1 MPEIFEKPRGFH
13 DALPALARLY
23 RMLEDMWRSLYTGYG
38 YEEVITPTLEYAET
52 IGQLTAVKNGRL
64 LKLFDAD
71 GHLLVFRPEMT
82 TPIARLVSAELKHE
96 TLPLRLMYTAS
107 VYRRQPESPTHR
119 AAWTQVG
126 VERIGSSDL
135 SSDAEILFL
144 ALESLKRAGV
154 RDVHLVLS
162 DARLLPIV
170 LDQVFPDPRT
180 KERVLG
186 HLRARNLA
194 EVRRMIATLPLAGP
208 CRTALSYVLHPLR
221 LNAATL
227 GSTLGSTFEGPPSH
241 GALPAGKRKDMLTFD
256 DFRAALLACAG
267 ENVSLPL
274 QTMESVITMITPLLA
289 DSYTVG
295 VDLGLIADQEYYTG
309 LFFEGY
315 VLNSGVPIVRGG
327 RYDTLLAHFGRPL
340 PATGFALD
348 LERVA
353 PYTTVERPLPR
364 LYRLTYHPD
373 QFSDAVKRAEM
384 LQEQGYTV
392 LLESEAESC

>member
-23 RMLEDMWRSLYTGYG
+23 RTLEDMWRSLYMGYG
-38 YEEVITPTLEYAET
+38 YEEVMTPTLEYAET

-82 TPIARLVSAELKHE
+82 TPIARMVSAELKHKKP
-96 TLPLRLMYTAS
+96 PLRLMYTAS
-107 VYRRQPESPTHR
+107 VYRRQPEAPTHH

-126 VERIGSSDL
+126 VERIGDADL

-144 ALESLKRAGV
+144 SLESLKRAGV

-170 LDQVFPDPRT
+170 LDQVFPDSNT
-180 KERVLG
+180 KTTVLD

-194 EVRRMIATLPLAGP
+194 EVRRLIATLPMAGP
-208 CRTALSYVLHPLR
+208 CRTALSYVLYPLS
-221 LNAATL
+221 LNA
-227 GSTLGSTFEGPPSH
+227 STLGGTTSSM
-241 GALPAGKRKDMLTFD
+241 ALPVEKSKDMMTFD
-256 DFRAALLACAG
+256 DVRAALVACAG
-267 ENVSLPL
+267 EKVSRPL
-274 QTMESVITMITPLLA
+274 QTMHRISTMITPLLA
-289 DSYTVG
+289 DSYTMS

-315 VLNSGVPIVRGG
+315 VLKSGVPVVRGG

-348 LERVA
+348 MERVA
-353 PYTTVERPLPR
+353 PYTTVEHPVRPP
-364 LYRLTYHPD
+364 YRLTYRPD
-373 QFSDAVKRAEM
+373 QFSEAIKRAEA

-392 LLESEAESC
+392 LLESEADPC

>member
-13 DALPALARLY
+13 DALPELARLY
-23 RMLEDMWRSLYTGYG
+23 RTLEDMWRSLYTSYG
-38 YEEVITPTLEYAET
+38 YEEVMTPTLEYAET
-52 IGQLTAVKNGRL
+52 IGQLTVVKNGRL

-96 TLPLRLMYTAS
+96 KPPLRLMYTAS
-107 VYRRQPESPTHR
+107 VYRRQPETPTHH

-126 VERIGSSDL
+126 VERIGDADF

-170 LDQVFPDPRT
+170 LDEVFPDPHT
-180 KERVLG
+180 KAMVLE

-194 EVRRMIATLPLAGP
+194 EVRRLIATLPMEGP

-221 LNAATL
+221 LNA
-227 GSTLGSTFEGPPSH
+227 STLEGIPSSV
-241 GALPAGKRKDMLTFD
+241 ALPTFD
-256 DFRAALLACAG
+256 DFRVALMACAG
-267 ENVSLPL
+267 EKVSLPL
-274 QTMESVITMITPLLA
+274 QTMHRISMMITPLLE
-289 DSYTVG
+289 DSYTMS
-295 VDLGLIADQEYYTG
+295 VDLGLIADQAYYTG

-315 VLNSGVPIVRGG
+315 VLKSGVPVVRGG
-327 RYDTLLAHFGRPL
+327 RYDALLAHFGRPL

-348 LERVA
+348 MERVA
-353 PYTTVERPLPR
+353 PYTTVEHPVRPP
-364 LYRLTYHPD
+364 YRLRYHPD
-373 QFSDAVKRAEM
+373 HFSEAIKKAEM
-384 LQEQGYTV
+384 LQAQGYTV
-392 LLESEAESC
+392 LLESEADPC